1 MEFYEWE
8 KWCMLCE
15 SEKSLLIH
23 AAVVVVLLFAGGLAA
38 NATQLASQPDL
49 MEDSKLI
56 IIYLA
61 QNNKT

>member
-1 MEFYEWE
+1 
-8 KWCMLCE
+8 MLCE

-38 NATQLASQPDL
+38 NATQLASQLDL